1 MHLKGCA
8 ATVTP
13 MAATAVGSY
22 LPDDLGPLLCLLSFY
37 FLNLLIPLWAFQGE
51 TPSPRLL
58 QELQRE
64 ARRQRRRRR
73 RRGGGSGERGKC
85 FEVAVD
91 ERIFGRAKWD
101 RF

>member
-1 MHLKGCA
+1 
-8 ATVTP
+8 
-13 MAATAVGSY
+13 MAATAVGAY

-64 ARRQRRRRR
+64 AGRRRKRRRRR
-73 RRGGGSGERGKC
+73 QQRTGEC
-85 FEVAVD
+85 FKVAVD
-91 ERIFGRAKWD
+91 ESILGRAKEGTILSG
-101 RF
+101 RSR